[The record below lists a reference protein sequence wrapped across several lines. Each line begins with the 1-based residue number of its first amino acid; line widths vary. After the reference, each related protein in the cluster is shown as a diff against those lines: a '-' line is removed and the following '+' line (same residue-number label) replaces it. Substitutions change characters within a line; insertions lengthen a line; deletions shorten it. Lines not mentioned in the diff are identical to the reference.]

1 MQGMRHKVLKQRFY
15 PTDEQKVL
23 LAQTFGCVRVVY
35 NRILAMRTKAF
46 YDDGVK
52 VGYTDASKMLT
63 SLKKEADFNWL
74 NDVSSVPLQQSIR
87 NQQSAFKNFFEKR
100 AKYPVFHKKDRKQSA
115 EFTQAGFKYRQG
127 NVTLAKCSEPL
138 NIRWSY
144 NKPENISSITIIK
157 DCADRYFVCM
167 RVEFEPNQYPKTEK
181 MVGIDL
187 GLKDRLICS
196 DGEKIAAVSF
206 TKKHARKLR
215 LAQRE
220 LQRKKKG
227 SSNRNKVRLKVAR
240 LQAKISDSRSDYIH
254 KITSKLVKEN
264 QLISMEDLNVKGM
277 IKNHC
282 LAKSIADA
290 SWGEIVRQIKYKAE
304 WYGRDFVQI
313 DRFFPSSKRCGS
325 CGYIHDLK
333 LSDRTWTCPKCDVTH
348 DRDLNAAQN
357 ILRQGMSLKACGL
370 SESGVVT

>member
-1 MQGMRHKVLKQRFY
+1 MKQKVLKQRFY
-15 PTDEQKVL
+15 PTLEQKVL

-35 NRILAMRTKAF
+35 NRILDMRTKAF

-63 SLKKEADFNWL
+63 ALKKEDAFSWL
-74 NDVSSVPLQQSIR
+74 NDVSSVALQQSIR
-87 NQQSAFKNFFEKR
+87 NQQSAFKSFFEKR
-100 AKYPVFHKKDRKQSA
+100 AKYPKFHKKNSKQSA
-115 EFTQAGFKYRQG
+115 EFTQAGFKYRDG
-127 NVTLAKCSEPL
+127 NVFLAKSKQPL
-138 NIRWSY
+138 DIRWSY
-144 NKPENISSITIIK
+144 DKPESISTITVVK

-167 RVEFEPNQYPKTEK
+167 RVEFEPEQYAPIEK

-196 DGEKIAAVSF
+196 DGEKLAAVSF
-206 TKKHARKLR
+206 TKKYARDLK
-215 LAQRE
+215 LAQRAM
-220 LQRKKKG
+220 QRKQKG
-227 SSNRNKVRLKVAR
+227 SANRNKARLKVAR
-240 LQAKISDSRSDYIH
+240 LQAKIKDCRTDYVH

-277 IKNHC
+277 VRNHC
-282 LAKSIADA
+282 LAKSISDA
-290 SWGEIVRQIKYKAE
+290 AWGEIVRQMKYKAE
-304 WYGRDFVQI
+304 WYGREFVQI
-313 DRFFPSSKRCGS
+313 DTFFPSSKRCGS

-333 LSDRTWTCPKCDVTH
+333 LSDREWTCPECNTTH

-370 SESGVVT
+370 SESGVAA